1 MSFYLLDSDPGIDDA
16 CAIILADN
24 YFGNSFLALT
34 TVAGN
39 VSVEKTTINALRL
52 KESFNFSFKVYRGAS
67 RPLIKRFVD
76 ASEVHGQDGLGDAG
90 LPLPKIK
97 EEQMSAAEAII
108 RLAKSGN
115 LSLIATGPLTNLALA
130 LILEPEL
137 PNMIKDL
144 TVMGGAFRLTEFGK
158 GNVTAFSEFNFYEDP
173 EAASLVFGS
182 FKKVNVVPLDLTMN
196 PFFWFKRPD
205 LNSFPQSRK
214 SLFIKM
220 ITHNFLQKYSVL
232 VLHDA
237 IAVDVHSNREEYEF
251 KQGHVRILTK
261 PGTMRGAS
269 FLEYSKDFL
278 HRIYFKP
285 INGNRFKE
293 RFLKSLY

>member
-1 MSFYLLDSDPGIDDA
+1 MNFYLLDSDPGIDDA
-16 CAIILADN
+16 CAIILANN
-24 YFGNSFLALT
+24 YFGNSFSALT

-39 VSVEKTTINALRL
+39 VSVEKTTINALRI
-52 KESFNFSFKVYRGAS
+52 KEAFNFSFKVYRGAS

-97 EEQMSAAEAII
+97 EEETSAAEAII
-108 RLAKSGN
+108 RSAKSGN
-115 LSLIATGPLTNLALA
+115 LLLIATGPLTNLALA

-173 EAASLVFGS
+173 EAASLVFES

-196 PFFWFKRPD
+196 PFFWFKRSD
-205 LNSFPQSRK
+205 LESFPQSRK
-214 SLFIKM
+214 SSFFKV
-220 ITHNFLQKYSVL
+220 ITYNFMQKYGVL
-232 VLHDA
+232 VLHDN
-237 IAVDVHSNREEYEF
+237 IAVDVHNNSNEYEF
-251 KQGHVRILTK
+251 REGHVKISTK
-261 PGTMRGAS
+261 PGVMRGAS
-269 FLEYSKDFL
+269 FLEYSKDYQ
-278 HRIYFKP
+278 HRIYFKQ
-285 INGNRFKE
+285 INVNRFKE